1 MLDESKIFYTLI
13 YKGFP
18 KNNDIYDIEENMIF
32 VPDGFGSR
40 YPLLKTSTTLKCSYG
55 TPKTLLKRVSP
66 SSARVGTLA
75 GWDVGN

>member
-32 VPDGFGSR
+32 VPDGFGSISFTKNKH
-40 YPLLKTSTTLKCSYG
+40 YS
-55 TPKTLLKRVSP
+55 
-66 SSARVGTLA
+66 
-75 GWDVGN
+75 